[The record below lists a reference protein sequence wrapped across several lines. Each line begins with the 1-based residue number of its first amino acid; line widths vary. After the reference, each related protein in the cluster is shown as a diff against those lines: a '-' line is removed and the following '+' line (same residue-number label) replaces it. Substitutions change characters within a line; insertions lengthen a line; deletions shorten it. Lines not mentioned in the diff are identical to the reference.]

1 MKNFHR
7 AMKKQRLCSLTK
19 ARIIFASTQNRT
31 TSQDT
36 TTGSDSFFLRPTKQ
50 AHRKTVEK
58 TGGQAASRE
67 VFSPQTILRANLFI
81 TVHRFQIN
89 QQHFHS
95 FNEKGLG
102 KCYLQTA

>member
-1 MKNFHR
+1 MFINQGEDYF
-7 AMKKQRLCSLTK
+7 RLHPEQNNKPRHNCRLGQLFSPANK
-19 ARIIFASTQNRT
+19 ASA
-31 TSQDT
+31 
-36 TTGSDSFFLRPTKQ
+36 L
-50 AHRKTVEK
+50 KTVKK

-67 VFSPQTILRANLFI
+67 AFSPQTILRANFFI
-81 TVHRFQIN
+81 TARRFQIN